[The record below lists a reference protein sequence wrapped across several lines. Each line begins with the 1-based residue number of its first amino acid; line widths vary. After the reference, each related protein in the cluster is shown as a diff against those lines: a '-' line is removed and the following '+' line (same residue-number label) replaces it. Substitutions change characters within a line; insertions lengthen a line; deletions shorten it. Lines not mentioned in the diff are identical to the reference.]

1 MKQNIGIIGGSGF
14 IGKNLTCFFI
24 EEGYS
29 VTVIGRNVYSKF
41 KNPSII
47 PIQVDV
53 NNTEQLLKS
62 VQSCE
67 VIIWLV
73 SASVPSTSSESL
85 VDDFSV
91 NINPLIKF
99 LEGTNEL
106 PKFKKFIY
114 LSSGGTIYGDFL
126 ENRPLDENS
135 SKRPIS
141 AYGLSKIVAENYIK
155 FLTNNSRI
163 QSFILRPSNVY
174 GPYQNLLKPQGI
186 IGFAFKSIINN
197 TSIDLY
203 DEGRVTRDFIY
214 VTDLAR
220 AVYSCVNSVYEES
233 STSIYNVGSQEGYTI
248 REILDKIII
257 IAQKNIHTIPKSSRS
272 FDCNYNVLKIEKI
285 KKDFNW
291 EPEIGID
298 EGLGKVW
305 DWIKKENND
314 E

>member
-14 IGKNLTCFFI
+14 IGKNLTYFFI

-126 ENRPLDENS
+126 ENSPLDENS

-257 IAQKNIHTIPKSSRS
+257 IAQKKIHTIPKSSRS

-305 DWIKKENND
+305 DWIKNENND
-314 E
+314 K